1 MSIHNI
7 HVYHFQ
13 YKKEN
18 YLNYPKSV
26 AMGFFQGLENELET
40 IVVNVEKIVVRATEV
55 LLYALLTMFNNCLR
69 DIYMIIT

>member
-1 MSIHNI
+1 MSTHNI

-26 AMGFFQGLENELET
+26 AVGFSQGLENELET
-40 IVVNVEKIVVRATEV
+40 IVINGPSVVEPLKF
-55 LLYALLTMFNNCLR
+55 YCMH
-69 DIYMIIT
+69 Y